1 MAGQRGWKVGQ
12 SECGRSERKCV
23 QGLENRCYVS
33 GFDTDHA
40 IELGG
45 RIHSHSILA
54 DTHGHIIYPTTGEDH
69 PDIDPL

>member
-1 MAGQRGWKVGQ
+1 M
-12 SECGRSERKCV
+12 
-23 QGLENRCYVS
+23 QGLENRCDVS